1 MHDDAAED
9 KKLFESLME
18 KHQNPGKKY
27 AKGGAV
33 EERCYAKGG
42 EVLGRTREF
51 IKEPDPFSADA
62 AGPDAAD
69 ASYGKGYMAHPQP
82 GSPQDY
88 VKGKNKHPGK
98 DKSLKTVTPRE

>member
-33 EERCYAKGG
+33 EKRGYAKGG
-42 EVLGRTREF
+42 EVLGRRREF
-51 IKEPDPFSADA
+51 MKEPDPFSHDT
-62 AGPDAAD
+62 PDGGDSSPGMHYEA
-69 ASYGKGYMAHPQP
+69 KPQP